1 MGFIMDGLDAEGY
14 DRSYSD
20 RVLLRRISR
29 YFKPYRGRMVLV
41 AGMIVLNS
49 AMDAALPLL
58 IAIGLDMLTTTENL
72 QAEIWQRSWWLIL
85 AILLAGGL
93 SWTFNFV
100 RQRYTARTVGSVVL
114 DLRKDAFDAVLARDM
129 SFYDEYSSGKIVS
142 RVTSDTQDFSNVVTL
157 TLNLISQVLQ
167 VTIVV
172 SILVFI
178 NVRLA
183 LIALTIAPV
192 VILIALA
199 FRRIARHTT
208 QQARRVIAQV
218 NANIQESITGIA
230 IAKNFRQEQTIYDEF
245 TRVNTHSYRLSWR
258 QGVVFSSIFPIL
270 ATVAGIGTA
279 LILYFG
285 GRSVLAGA
293 VSAGAWFL
301 FVESINLFWFPLT
314 GIASFWSQFQLG
326 LSASERVFA
335 LVDAEPR
342 VIQTDKRPV
351 PALRGEI
358 AFDHVDFRYND
369 KETVLEDFNLV
380 IPAGQTTA
388 LVGHTGAG
396 KSSLGKLVARFYEFQ
411 GGRLLI
417 DGRDIRTF
425 DLKEYRRQ
433 LGIVPQTPFLFSGT
447 VAENIRYGNPEASD
461 AEVEA
466 VARQVGGG
474 DWIQVLPQGLE
485 TPVSEQG
492 RGISMG
498 QRQLVA
504 LARVLLQDPAIVIL
518 DEATASID
526 PLTEAQIQE
535 GLDVVL
541 RDRTAI
547 VIAHRL
553 STIRAADRILV
564 LRKGEIIEEG
574 SHEQLMAQAGHY
586 AELYDTYFRH
596 QSLAYIEQQARTST
610 GMVVDGN
617 GASSTI
623 LTGGAEVAS

>member
-417 DGRDIRTF
+417 DGHDIRTF